1 MNIHR
6 LHTAQSRSLRF
17 YIIRVFIIL
26 SAVNILLAALLLTV
40 YQYIELYARPRT
52 VGEQI
57 SRDLPALKREHYKN
71 LNLNSYLGKGGYYEI
86 ADKDARILYSSE
98 PSIKNTYS
106 KVVLNY
112 IPDIGRETYMS
123 AISFDDQYGKGYII
137 VRIQTE
143 HSYDRLKELIVLN
156 GKRQVRYSNLKD
168 SGKRLTKHE
177 LAYMLEA
184 SDLNDTDDYI
194 LQKYAFTLPDGS
206 GRYLLLHSPV
216 GNQSSARFIY
226 RWEIAS
232 IIIFAVSVLI
242 CIILSGILI
251 TRKIKKPLRIL
262 SDAMDNFSE
271 GKSGEVSGKTHVLE
285 FDNVLHTFNRMQRS
299 LTQSELQ
306 RKELEKQRR
315 KMLADI
321 SHDLNTPIT
330 VISGYIDAMKDGL
343 IPQEEIPKYLD
354 IMAQKT
360 ELMGSLITSFS
371 EYSRLEHP
379 DFKFVLEK
387 GDLAEYLRE
396 YMAAK
401 YEELDLDGYLVEID
415 IPEQPVFACFDESQ
429 LRRAFENIISNA
441 LKYTG
446 PGTTIY
452 TQLSVPDS
460 CCARIRIGDNGP
472 GMSEDLK
479 ASAFEPFMIGDMAR
493 KSGMGTGLGLSI
505 AKKIVE
511 GHHGTIRI
519 LSKEEW
525 KQGTMYEIR
534 IPVTEE
540 R

>member
-1 MNIHR
+1 MRRSNR
-6 LHTAQSRSLRF
+6 GKSRSLHF
-17 YIIRVFIIL
+17 YITRVFIIL
-26 SAVNILLAALLLTV
+26 SAVNILLAVFLLAA
-40 YQYIELYARPRT
+40 YQYIEQYARPQT
-52 VGEQI
+52 AGEQI
-57 SRDLPALKREHYKN
+57 SRNLSSLQREKYTKLKLK
-71 LNLNSYLGKGGYYEI
+71 SYFGKGGYYEI
-86 ADKDARILYSSE
+86 TDENARILYTSRPSE
-98 PSIKNTYS
+98 KNTYS

-112 IPDIGRETYMS
+112 IPDVDKDTYLS
-123 AISFDDQYGKGYII
+123 ATPFDDQYGRGYII

-143 HSYDRLKELIVLN
+143 KSYDRLKELIVLN

-168 SGKRLTKHE
+168 SRDSFTQKELT
-177 LAYMLEA
+177 YMLEA
-184 SDLNDTDDYI
+184 SDRNDTDDYI
-194 LQKYAFTLPDGS
+194 LQKYVFTVSDGS
-206 GRYLLLHSPV
+206 KRCLLLHAPV

-226 RWEIAS
+226 RWKVVS
-232 IIIFAVSVLI
+232 ILIFAASVLI
-242 CIILSGILI
+242 SLILAGILI
-251 TRKIKKPLRIL
+251 TRKIRRPLRIL
-262 SDAMDNFSE
+262 GDAMDNFSE
-271 GKSGEVSGKTHVLE
+271 GKSGKVSEKTSVLE
-285 FDNVLHTFNRMQRS
+285 FDNVLRIFNHMQKR
-299 LTQSELQ
+299 LTESELQ

-354 IMAQKT
+354 IMSRKT
-360 ELMGSLITSFS
+360 ELMGGLIRSFS

-401 YEELDLDGYLVEID
+401 YEELDLGGYSVEID
-415 IPEQPVFACFDESQ
+415 IPEKPVPARFDAAQ
-429 LRRAFENIISNA
+429 LKRAFENIISNA

-460 CCARIRIGDNGP
+460 SCARIRIGDNGP

-525 KQGTMYEIR
+525 QQGTMYEIR
-534 IPVTEE
+534 IPVGMY
-540 R
+540 